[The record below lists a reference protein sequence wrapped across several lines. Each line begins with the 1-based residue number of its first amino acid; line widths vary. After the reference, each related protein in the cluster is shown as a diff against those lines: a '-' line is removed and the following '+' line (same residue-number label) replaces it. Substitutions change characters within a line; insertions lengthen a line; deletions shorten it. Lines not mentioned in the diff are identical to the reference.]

1 MGLPVMVCRDQGNR
15 HWITDGTR
23 SALIFPP
30 ERDVDEFDSK
40 RYIFDY
46 SIDRAEELLSVVD
59 PIIREN
65 FPYDE
70 WVHANWLLLTAFQLL
85 SEYPRGS
92 LQVDR
97 MSLEHDSSDSSG
109 QLQIKIQGTEKLFRV
124 RRFRPRRRGRMI
136 IEIYVQPDASVTLT
150 AQQATLGL
158 MTRNTWQPDPREIQG
173 QARQVVDVALEFMW
187 ECVEIGQSSAPPARR
202 RIATRGN
209 SRWRV
214 RQPTKRGSKTAEPSR
229 PLLPWRQ
236 QVFSCRTVKRG
247 GSVTTPFR
255 GDSTAFSDLRV
266 AWEIDA
272 ELHRSVWQVQLRQP

>member
-40 RYIFDY
+40 RYTFDY

-97 MSLEHDSSDSSG
+97 MSLEHDSSDSNG
-109 QLQIKIQGTEKLFRV
+109 QLQIKIQGREKLFRV

-136 IEIYVQPDASVTLT
+136 IEIYVQPDASVTLDRS
-150 AQQATLGL
+150 ASNPGFNDPQNLATGSARDSG
-158 MTRNTWQPDPREIQG
+158 TGAPGGRRRARIHVGVRRNRRI
-173 QARQVVDVALEFMW
+173 
-187 ECVEIGQSSAPPARR
+187 IGPSARR
-202 RIATRGN
+202 RIAT
-209 SRWRV
+209 
-214 RQPTKRGSKTAEPSR
+214 
-229 PLLPWRQ
+229 PW
-236 QVFSCRTVKRG
+236 K
-247 GSVTTPFR
+247 
-255 GDSTAFSDLRV
+255 
-266 AWEIDA
+266 
-272 ELHRSVWQVQLRQP
+272 

>member
-1 MGLPVMVCRDQGNR
+1 MSQSGSGKFWVWRHSGEGEFPDLKWEDWRVRGRVSGLPVERYIGLERGMGLPVMVCRDQGNR

-150 AQQATLGL
+150 AQQATLDL
-158 MTRNTWQPDPREIQG
+158 MTRKTWQPDPREIQG

-187 ECVEIGQSSAPPARR
+187 ECVEIG
-202 RIATRGN
+202 
-209 SRWRV
+209 
-214 RQPTKRGSKTAEPSR
+214 E
-229 PLLPWRQ
+229 
-236 QVFSCRTVKRG
+236 
-247 GSVTTPFR
+247 
-255 GDSTAFSDLRV
+255 
-266 AWEIDA
+266 
-272 ELHRSVWQVQLRQP
+272 